1 MEHKKSSIKL
11 TIIPSKVVPAAA
23 VTLSFPAPDL
33 NWHVLQKLKQEK
45 PCGCMSLA
53 AYSEY
58 TAAVYS
64 IYDDI
69 CDRLMGTPDA
79 QNKSKVSSI
88 KCGYVNGDFIISF
101 VCQNSFTAIRKS
113 VGMAVSRTNPQKQFP
128 RYSKYIRLLG
138 GKPNRSEFMHCAK
151 RIAKSLNICIFVVA
165 KINITPEK
173 EKNMTEVVFNKM
185 PDIGSIEAG
194 TKPESENTPRG
205 KTEFREIKTTGYD
218 NLFLLDYLDF
228 MNMPAL
234 GSGEG
239 LIVYD
244 KKNTPAKIDSI
255 NRFVDSK
262 YGKLEDKL
270 TPVLLYSACSRA
282 LLNCPTMKSLSS
294 ANIKPAD
301 IKKIIKSYLG

>member
-1 MEHKKSSIKL
+1 
-11 TIIPSKVVPAAA
+11 
-23 VTLSFPAPDL
+23 
-33 NWHVLQKLKQEK
+33 
-45 PCGCMSLA
+45 
-53 AYSEY
+53 
-58 TAAVYS
+58 
-64 IYDDI
+64 
-69 CDRLMGTPDA
+69 
-79 QNKSKVSSI
+79 
-88 KCGYVNGDFIISF
+88 
-101 VCQNSFTAIRKS
+101 
-113 VGMAVSRTNPQKQFP
+113 
-128 RYSKYIRLLG
+128 
-138 GKPNRSEFMHCAK
+138 
-151 RIAKSLNICIFVVA
+151 
-165 KINITPEK
+165 
-173 EKNMTEVVFNKM
+173 
-185 PDIGSIEAG
+185 
-194 TKPESENTPRG
+194 
-205 KTEFREIKTTGYD
+205 
-218 NLFLLDYLDF
+218 